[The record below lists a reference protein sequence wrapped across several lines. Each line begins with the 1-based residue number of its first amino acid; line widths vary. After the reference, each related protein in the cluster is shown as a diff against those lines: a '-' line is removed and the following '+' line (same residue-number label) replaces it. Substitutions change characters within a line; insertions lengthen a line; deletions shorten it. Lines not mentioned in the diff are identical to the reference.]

1 MDYDVLVLGGG
12 IIGCAVAYE
21 LSKYNLNIALIE
33 KDFDIADDISFINTA
48 IVYDGS
54 EAKDDLM
61 SKLENMGNKILQEI
75 TYKFN
80 VPFKKVGALQIADN
94 EEQIN
99 KIKRMYHTAKNR
111 GIDGIHLIEENDVYD
126 IEPNLKVKCKKAIY
140 SENIAVISPYDLA
153 ISYAE
158 VAFDNGVNFRLQES
172 VQDIQK
178 SAIGFRVTTNKNKF
192 TCRVVV
198 NTIPGD
204 NYTIDLNRNNIKEPE
219 ENIHFLLLEDKFE
232 GKLSKVIVKLE
243 DKNELLLQTP
253 SLYGGTLVAIKSKE
267 NLGFNDSI
275 RETKK
280 LLPKVTKRNVNN
292 ILNDGFYKDLM
303 LIDDN
308 NLNKGYIKVTG
319 KHYAEITIA
328 PSISKMLCETIV
340 SNLNCSVKKD
350 FVDKRR
356 EHYKFKEMNRKD
368 RDELIA
374 LDKRYGKIICLC
386 NQVSEG
392 EIIDSIR
399 RPLGARTVEGVKR
412 RTGATF
418 GTCHGAYCISKIID
432 ILAREMD
439 KNPTE
444 IVEDSKNSKVLASRI
459 KEFEGV

>member
-1 MDYDVLVLGGG
+1 MDYDVLILGGG

-54 EAKDDLM
+54 EANDDLM

-80 VPFKKVGALQIADN
+80 VPFEKVGALQIAEN

-99 KIKRMYHTAKNR
+99 KLKRMYHTAKNR
-111 GIDGIHLIEENDVYD
+111 GINNIHFIDENDIYD
-126 IEPNLKVKCKKAIY
+126 IEPNLKIKAKKAIY
-140 SENIAVISPYDLA
+140 SENVAVISPYDLA

-158 VAFDNGVNFRLQES
+158 VAFDNGVNFRLEEC

-178 SAIGFRVTTNKNKF
+178 TASGFKVNTNKNKF

-204 NYTIDLNRNNIKEPE
+204 NYTIDLNRTTIKKPE
-219 ENIHFLLLEDKFE
+219 ANMYFLLLEDKFE

-243 DKNELLLQTP
+243 EMNELLLQTP
-253 SLYGGTLVAIKSKE
+253 SLLGGTLVAIKTTE

-275 RETKK
+275 REIKK

-292 ILNDGFYKDLM
+292 ILNDDFYKDLM

-308 NLNKGYIKVTG
+308 SLNKGYIKVTG

-328 PSISKMLCETIV
+328 PSLSKMLCETIV
-340 SNLNCSVKKD
+340 SNLNCSIKKD

-356 EHYKFKEMNRKD
+356 DHYRFKDMSRKD
-368 RDELIA
+368 RDELIE
-374 LDKRYGKIICLC
+374 LDKRYGKIVCLC

-392 EIIDSIR
+392 EIVDSIR

-418 GTCHGAYCISKIID
+418 GNCHGAYCISKIID

-459 KEFEGV
+459 KEFEDM

>member
-80 VPFKKVGALQIADN
+80 VPFKKVGALQVADN

-111 GIDGIHLIEENDVYD
+111 GIDGIHLIDENDVYD

-178 SAIGFRVTTNKNKF
+178 SVIGFRVTTNKNKF

-340 SNLNCSVKKD
+340 SNLNCSIKKD

-392 EIIDSIR
+392 EIVDSIR